1 MKEPKGKTYSIEEA
15 DRLFNGGK
23 EETAVII
30 VMMKKSRNGTISN
43 RVMQEGK
50 EEFMNGWAVMA
61 AAYLL
66 IECVLANSPGM
77 GEIFSQY
84 IAKPYMDRRAILNS
98 VLRKVMER
106 EAAER
111 MEKENGH

>member
-1 MKEPKGKTYSIEEA
+1 MKESKGKAYTVEEA
-15 DRLFNGGK
+15 DRLFNGGQ
-23 EETAVII
+23 EETTAII
-30 VMMKKSRNGTISN
+30 VMMKKSVSGAIST

-50 EEFMNGWAVMA
+50 EEFMDGWAVAA

-66 IECVLANSPGM
+66 IECVLENSPGM
-77 GEIFSQY
+77 GEILSQY

-98 VLRKVMER
+98 VLGKALKR
-106 EAAER
+106 EKAER